1 MRRGNR
7 VDRNEKVGAGMKR
20 ILLLD
25 GDAPGGARRGEQLK
39 QAGIDVVR
47 ADDEIAA
54 LAAVRADGIDLVLLH
69 LSVADSAAMDFPNVL
84 RRVSAA
90 PYLPV
95 VILADT
101 PTGDHSCALLD
112 SGADD
117 VIGPATSPSET
128 LSRIRAMLRVKSL
141 QDQLGASRSAL
152 AAALRRERKLL
163 AKLRRDN
170 TLLHTLATTDPLTQV
185 QNVRSFQGILEHEF
199 RIARRY
205 NQPLSLLML
214 DVDHFKVVN
223 DTFGHVL
230 GDYVLRELAVILKL
244 STRESDVVA
253 RTGGEEFSAILP
265 HTTRAQAARFAERI
279 RREVQRRDF
288 VVSDRA
294 IRITVS
300 LGCATYPA
308 DAEIT
313 SADMHVYY
321 ADQALLQAKD
331 LGRNR
336 VVAVSELSPAER
348 RRVRRQYLAVQSAM
362 EDPCQ
367 DLPPTPENNQIA
379 TACATS
385 LLRARMTGP

>member
-1 MRRGNR
+1 MN
-7 VDRNEKVGAGMKR
+7 R

-25 GDAPGGARRGEQLK
+25 GDAPAAARRGEQLE
-39 QAGIDVVR
+39 QAGLRVER
-47 ADDEIAA
+47 AADEIGA
-54 LAAVRADGIDLVLLH
+54 LAAVRTDGIDLVLLH

-95 VILADT
+95 IILSDT

-117 VIGPATSPSET
+117 VIGPATSPTET
-128 LSRIRAMLRVKSL
+128 LSRIRAMLRVKGL
-141 QDQLGASRSAL
+141 QDQLGTSRAAL

-170 TLLHTLATTDPLTQV
+170 TLLHALATTDPLTQV
-185 QNVRSFQGILEHEF
+185 HNVRSFQSILEHEF
-199 RIARRY
+199 QIARRY
-205 NQPLSLLML
+205 NQPLSLLMI
-214 DVDHFKVVN
+214 DVDHFKAVN

-230 GDYVLRELAVILKL
+230 GDYVLRELAVILRL

-265 HTTRAQAARFAERI
+265 RTTRAQAARFAERI
-279 RREVQRRDF
+279 RSQVQQRDF
-288 VVSDRA
+288 VISDRI

-300 LGCATYPA
+300 VGCATYPA

-348 RRVRRQYLAVQSAM
+348 RRVRRQYRAVQSAM

-367 DLPPTPENNQIA
+367 DPPPIPESSQVA

-385 LLRARMTGP
+385 LPRAPMMGP

>member
-1 MRRGNR
+1 MN
-7 VDRNEKVGAGMKR
+7 R

-25 GDAPGGARRGEQLK
+25 GDAPAAARRGEQLE
-39 QAGIDVVR
+39 QAGLRVER
-47 ADDEIAA
+47 AADEIGA
-54 LAAVRADGIDLVLLH
+54 LAAVRTDGIDLVLLH

-95 VILADT
+95 IILSDT

-117 VIGPATSPSET
+117 VIGPATSPTET
-128 LSRIRAMLRVKSL
+128 LSRIRAMLRVKGL
-141 QDQLGASRSAL
+141 QDQLGTSRAAL

-185 QNVRSFQGILEHEF
+185 HNVRSFQSILEHEF
-199 RIARRY
+199 QIARRY
-205 NQPLSLLML
+205 NQPLSLLMI
-214 DVDHFKVVN
+214 DVDHFKAVN

-230 GDYVLRELAVILKL
+230 GDYVLRELAVILRL

-265 HTTRAQAARFAERI
+265 RTTRAQAARFAERI
-279 RREVQRRDF
+279 RSQVQQRDF
-288 VVSDRA
+288 VISDRI

-300 LGCATYPA
+300 VGCATYPA

-348 RRVRRQYLAVQSAM
+348 RRVRRQYRAVQSAM
-362 EDPCQ
+362 EEPCQ
-367 DLPPTPENNQIA
+367 DPPPIPESSHVA

-385 LLRARMTGP
+385 LPRAPMMGP